1 MKRYLIIPFLAAAL
15 SLTACKNFFPSLDP
29 TPSVDPVETIT
40 AEAAYEK
47 VKVMLEPFARRGISR
62 TTNVVPAQAM
72 LYYIPWGQ
80 SQAESVV
87 VVNSPTWVFCV
98 GPDANANG
106 ENEWMYVYVNA
117 ANGEWGGQILKGEI
131 IALTWDTLREKD
143 EHPDNFTLFRAET
156 INSASASKWLEIS
169 EGSQE
174 IEKEGQHAWIRRYD
188 SEAELKKAYSG
199 NIGSSAV
206 DWDTQTLLLVAGFES
221 SQNTPFDLTYAKQE
235 DGSYQIKVYRIA
247 SIATAILWWTRA
259 IVVDKLAPDTTVKV
273 ETLYLGK

>member
-29 TPSVDPVETIT
+29 TPSVDPVETIS

-106 ENEWMYVYVNA
+106 ENEWMYVYLNA

-131 IALTWDTLREKD
+131 VGLTWDTLREKD

-206 DWDTQTLLLVAGFES
+206 DWDTQTLLLAAGVEM
-221 SQNTPFDLTYAKQE
+221 SQNRPYDLTLTAKENGHWEIGVCRVESGAQA
-235 DGSYQIKVYRIA
+235 V
-247 SIATAILWWTRA
+247 LWWTRA
-259 IVVDKLAPDTTVKV
+259 VLVDKLPADASLTVK
-273 ETLYLGK
+273 TTFMGK

>member
-106 ENEWMYVYVNA
+106 ENEWMYVYLNA

-131 IALTWDTLREKD
+131 VGLTWDTLREKD

-156 INSASASKWLEIS
+156 INSAGASKWLEIS

-174 IEKEGQHAWIRRYD
+174 IEKEGQ
-188 SEAELKKAYSG
+188 K
-199 NIGSSAV
+199 
-206 DWDTQTLLLVAGFES
+206 
-221 SQNTPFDLTYAKQE
+221 
-235 DGSYQIKVYRIA
+235 
-247 SIATAILWWTRA
+247 
-259 IVVDKLAPDTTVKV
+259 
-273 ETLYLGK
+273 

>member
-29 TPSVDPVETIT
+29 TPSVDPVETIS

-106 ENEWMYVYVNA
+106 ENEWMYVYLNA

-131 IALTWDTLREKD
+131 VGLTWDTLREKD

-206 DWDTQTLLLVAGFES
+206 DWDTQTLLLAAGVEM
-221 SQNTPFDLTYAKQE
+221 SQNRPYDLTLTAKENGHWEIGVCRVESAAQA
-235 DGSYQIKVYRIA
+235 V
-247 SIATAILWWTRA
+247 LWWTRA
-259 IVVDKLAPDTTVKV
+259 VLVDKLPADASLTVK
-273 ETLYLGK
+273 TTFMGK

>member
-1 MKRYLIIPFLAAAL
+1 MKLMTDVATSDSL
-15 SLTACKNFFPSLDP
+15 STLN
-29 TPSVDPVETIT
+29 TP
-40 AEAAYEK
+40 
-47 VKVMLEPFARRGISR
+47 
-62 TTNVVPAQAM
+62 
-72 LYYIPWGQ
+72 
-80 SQAESVV
+80 

-106 ENEWMYVYVNA
+106 ENEWMYVYLNA

-131 IALTWDTLREKD
+131 VGLTWETLREKD

-156 INSASASKWLEIS
+156 INSAGASKWLEIS

-259 IVVDKLAPDTTVKV
+259 IVVDKLAPDATVKV

>member
-106 ENEWMYVYVNA
+106 ENEWMYVYLNA

-131 IALTWDTLREKD
+131 VGLTWDTLREKD

-206 DWDTQTLLLVAGFES
+206 DWDTQTLLLAAGVEM
-221 SQNTPFDLTYAKQE
+221 SQNRPYDLTLTAKENGHWEIGVCRVESAAQA
-235 DGSYQIKVYRIA
+235 V
-247 SIATAILWWTRA
+247 LWWTRA
-259 IVVDKLAPDTTVKV
+259 VLVDKLPADASLTVK
-273 ETLYLGK
+273 TTFMGK